1 MIDGVDVSECEYF
14 SKYLWGDDN
23 IYQNIINKEKVTP
36 EELVGTHLEGYS
48 IGSVKKNI
56 CTASNCCCSDKSN
69 CIFKQLKRNEQEC
82 KELQQ
87 KLDITIKGLK
97 NIIKAN
103 LPCPGALADDCLNC
117 TDEITDNGKDC
128 MLGIAYATLKRIENN

>member
-69 CIFKQLKRNEQEC
+69 CIFKQLVKLKAENDKLTKKLEKVKEDLNTIFTTLEKANNSGLINDTIWVTDLMTLWDLIQQAL
-82 KELQQ
+82 KELEAEN
-87 KLDITIKGLK
+87 GL
-97 NIIKAN
+97 
-103 LPCPGALADDCLNC
+103 
-117 TDEITDNGKDC
+117 
-128 MLGIAYATLKRIENN
+128 Y